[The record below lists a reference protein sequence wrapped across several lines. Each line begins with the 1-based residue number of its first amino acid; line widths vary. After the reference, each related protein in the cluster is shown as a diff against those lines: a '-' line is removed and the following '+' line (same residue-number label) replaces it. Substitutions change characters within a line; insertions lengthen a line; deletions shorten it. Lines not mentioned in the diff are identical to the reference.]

1 MSSKLIQSEL
11 VLPDDILRLIVE
23 IVDSAST
30 ALNLAAA
37 ASKPL
42 RSMALKICQGVVLPG
57 DTISAAK
64 SYKNPKLSEKKRKFF
79 CSGPSHRFFFAPCAG
94 IEFL

>member
-1 MSSKLIQSEL
+1 MSSKFIQSEV
-11 VLPDDILRLIVE
+11 VLPDDVLRLIVE

-30 ALNLAAA
+30 ALNLAA

-57 DTISAAK
+57 DTISASK
-64 SYKNPKLSEKKRKFF
+64 SYKNPKLFEKKKKK
-79 CSGPSHRFFFAPCAG
+79 
-94 IEFL
+94 